1 MSNDKKKALLN
12 EATTKRFW
20 KLAGLRPIHEK
31 AYMFEEDEDLEEGM
45 DRKKE
50 DDDLEEGMNRKK
62 EDDDIEEGMGRKK
75 EDEDLEE
82 GMNRAK
88 EDEEGIGHGGKSFP
102 AKTKKKDKGHAGQP
116 QRNLKEEELGEMGM
130 GMPAAAEDDMGG
142 EEPMPEEPG
151 MEDEGPEDGQDVE
164 VDVPEG
170 DVASLKTARDILD
183 QILSAVDGGEEPE
196 MDAEPEMG
204 DDEEEP
210 ALQEVDQE
218 ELEEVAE
225 RIANRVAKRISE
237 SLIRN
242 KN

>member
-45 DRKKE
+45 DRA
-50 DDDLEEGMNRKK
+50 
-62 EDDDIEEGMGRKK
+62 K

-82 GMNRAK
+82 GMGRAK
-88 EDEEGIGHGGKSFP
+88 EDEDEVDEMKKPQGSGIKGVYAHKPDPEDEYKPSTEKVGTRGSTVTT
-102 AKTKKKDKGHAGQP
+102 AKPRKMNEDD
-116 QRNLKEEELGEMGM
+116 LEESEEVAEMGM
-130 GMPAAAEDDMGG
+130 SRAAEDEMGA
-142 EEPMPEEPG
+142 EEPMPEDPG
-151 MEDEGPEDGQDVE
+151 MEGEGPEDGQDVE

-183 QILSAVDGGEEPE
+183 QILSAVDGGEEGEEPE
-196 MDAEPEMG
+196 MDIADEEPEM
-204 DDEEEP
+204 DDA

-225 RIANRVAKRISE
+225 RIANRVAKRLAE
-237 SLIRN
+237 ALKR
-242 KN
+242 K